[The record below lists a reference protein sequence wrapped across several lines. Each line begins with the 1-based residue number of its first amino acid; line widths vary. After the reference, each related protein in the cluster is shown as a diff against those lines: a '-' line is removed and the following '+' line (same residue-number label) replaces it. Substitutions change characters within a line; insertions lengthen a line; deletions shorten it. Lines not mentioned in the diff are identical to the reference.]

1 MMATFQNLIDD
12 IQTDLRDPNALTWSE
27 AEIKSLINLGIQHV
41 EGVYPKEI
49 VKEYSYTAPLI
60 SNGLKTVDIST
71 TTNTAGGDKFLTIFR
86 IDVFGSSSGNR
97 TGYLESIVTSTG
109 DGANSGWEIHGGIL
123 YFPPGYTIVSPAV
136 LRVYGYGTYNICASG
151 VSASAVTVD
160 LDTAAENAVKVFV
173 QSEALYRL
181 VGDRA
186 SFQQWQ
192 VSSGATDVTPI
203 GMNQLA
209 FSARQRWKDEL
220 RRIRRMRRVS

>member
-1 MMATFQNLIDD
+1 MMATFQNLIDE
-12 IQTDLRDPNALTWSE
+12 IQVDLRDPNALTWSE
-27 AEIKSLINLGIQHV
+27 AEIKGLINLGIQHV

-49 VKEYSYTAPLI
+49 VKEYNYTSPSI

-71 TTNTAGGDKFLTIFR
+71 TTNTAGGDRFLSVFR
-86 IDVFGSSSGNR
+86 IDVFGGSVGAR
-97 TGYLESIVTSTG
+97 TGYLESIVSSVG
-109 DGANSGWEIHGGIL
+109 EGANSGWELHGGVL
-123 YFPPGYTIVSPAV
+123 YLAPGYTLASPSV
-136 LRVYGYGTYNICASG
+136 LRVYGYGTYNICGSG

-160 LDTAAENAVKVFV
+160 LDTSAENAVKVFA

-186 SFQQWQ
+186 AFQQWQ
-192 VSSGATDVTPI
+192 VSSGATDVSPI

-220 RRIRRMRRVS
+220 RRIRRLRRVA

>member
-1 MMATFQNLIDD
+1 MATFQNLIDD
-12 IQTDLRDPNALTWSE
+12 IQTDLRDSNALTWSE

-49 VKEYSYTAPLI
+49 VKEYSYTAPSI

-109 DGANSGWEIHGGIL
+109 DGANSGWELHGWIL

-136 LRVYGYGTYNICASG
+136 LRVYGYGTYNTCASG

>member
-1 MMATFQNLIDD
+1 MATFQKLLDD
-12 IQTDLRDPNALTWSE
+12 IQTDLRDPNAVTWSE
-27 AEIKSLINLGIQHV
+27 AELKSLVNLGIQHI

-49 VKEYSYTAPLI
+49 VKEYNYTAPSI

-71 TTNTAGGDKFLTIFR
+71 TTNTAGGDRFLSIFR
-86 IDVFGSSSGNR
+86 IDVFGSSEGAR
-97 TGYLESIVTSTG
+97 TGYLESIVSSVG
-109 DGANSGWEIHGGIL
+109 EGANSGWELHGGIL
-123 YFPPGYTIVSPAV
+123 YLAPGYTIASPSV
-136 LRVYGYGTYNICASG
+136 LRVYGYGTYNVCASS
-151 VSASAVTVD
+151 VSASAVTLD
-160 LDTAAENAVKVFV
+160 LDTTAENAVKVFV

-192 VSSGATDVTPI
+192 VNSNATDITPI

-220 RRIRRMRRVS
+220 RRIRRLRRVA

>member
-1 MMATFQNLIDD
+1 MATFQNLIDD
-12 IQTDLRDPNALTWSE
+12 IQTDLRDQNALTWSE

-49 VKEYSYTAPLI
+49 AREYTYTAPSI

-71 TTNTAGGDKFLTIFR
+71 TSNTAGGDKFLTVFR
-86 IDVFGSSSGNR
+86 IDVFGNSSGNR

-109 DGANSGWEIHGGIL
+109 DGANSGWELHGGTL

-160 LDTAAENAVKVFV
+160 LDTTAENAVKVFV